1 LADIGTALVRR
12 IRLRR
17 RWFAHCTGPR
27 MTTKTSA
34 RIIQVFLLSIGVLAI
49 ATRAHAQDDL
59 IDSAVAHVGVG
70 AGVNFYRPSSNDAD
84 SSQGIVI
91 MYRWHS
97 FHSGWGPTFGLDWH
111 STVFHQ
117 PVGDVVDVP
126 MGSLRM
132 RALLAG
138 FGYRHRMHRF
148 TAAANASAGYSF
160 NHLTDDSGMGPA
172 FARTGVS
179 LIDVHV
185 NDSAIVKPE
194 VAIWYDLFKHVG
206 VGVSAAY
213 LFNRPDEVI
222 RTTAGSATRQ
232 LNANTFALAAGLTF
246 GVWKKGEQ

>member
-1 LADIGTALVRR
+1 M
-12 IRLRR
+12 
-17 RWFAHCTGPR
+17 
-27 MTTKTSA
+27 MTTTSA
-34 RIIQVFLLSIGVLAI
+34 RLIQVFSLSIGILAI

-70 AGVNFYRPSSNDAD
+70 AGVNFYQPSSNDAD
-84 SSQGIVI
+84 PSRGIVV
-91 MYRWHS
+91 MYRWNV

-111 STVFHQ
+111 RTVFHQ

-138 FGYRHRMHRF
+138 FGYRHRIHRF
-148 TAAANASAGYSF
+148 TAGANVSAGYSF
-160 NHLTDDSGMGPA
+160 NHLTVDSGMGPA

-179 LIDVHV
+179 LLDVHV
-185 NDSAIVKPE
+185 NDSAIVKPN
-194 VAIWYDLFKHVG
+194 VALWYDLFKHVG

-222 RTTAGSATRQ
+222 RTTAGSRTRQ
-232 LNANTFALAAGLTF
+232 LNANTFVFAAGLTF
-246 GVWKKGEQ
+246 GVWKKSEQ

>member
-1 LADIGTALVRR
+1 M
-12 IRLRR
+12 
-17 RWFAHCTGPR
+17 
-27 MTTKTSA
+27 MTTST
-34 RIIQVFLLSIGVLAI
+34 RLIQISLLSIGILAI
-49 ATRAHAQDDL
+49 AATARAQDDL

-84 SSQGIVI
+84 SSQGIVV

-117 PVGDVVDVP
+117 TVGNVADVP

-138 FGYRHRMHRF
+138 FGYRHRIHRF
-148 TAAANASAGYSF
+148 TAAANLSAGYSF
-160 NHLTDDSGMGPA
+160 NHLTDDSGLGPA

-185 NDSAIVKPE
+185 NDSFIVKPD
-194 VAIWYDLFKHVG
+194 VAVWYDLFKHVG
-206 VGVSAAY
+206 VGVSAGY
-213 LFNRPDEVI
+213 LFNKPDEVI
-222 RTTAGSATRQ
+222 KTTAGSGTRQ
-232 LNANTFALAAGLTF
+232 VNANAFALAAGLTF
-246 GVWKKGEQ
+246 GVWKKAEQ